1 LEIALAGRRD
11 DSRLVL
17 EATALDSLTRFKLV
31 LRRQSMDEPGKHEHH
46 FRHDKIMEMFI
57 AAHLLGAKRA
67 EIDGLV
73 GDSRFAGVLVELA
86 NLLRVGQA
94 WALGRRIAED
104 GERTGEHRVS
114 SACMRRL
121 LARADMLREAA

>member
-1 LEIALAGRRD
+1 MQPNSRGAG
-11 DSRLVL
+11 
-17 EATALDSLTRFKLV
+17 
-31 LRRQSMDEPGKHEHH
+31 
-46 FRHDKIMEMFI
+46 
-57 AAHLLGAKRA
+57 RA

-73 GDSRFAGVLVELA
+73 GDSRFTRVLVELA

-104 GERTGEHRVS
+104 AERTGEHWVS
-114 SACMRRL
+114 SAYMRLL